1 MDVEK
6 QIAYWREGAVSDLEA
21 AETLIQNRKSL
32 QGLFFCHLVI
42 EKILKAHVTKIREEI
57 PPKTHNLNYLSVE
70 AKIEIPPDTRNFFG
84 ILTRF
89 QLEGRYPGYSPE
101 LPSPQECF
109 KYFATTKALFEWLT
123 KKL

>member
-6 QIAYWREGAVSDLEA
+6 QIKYWKDGAISDLEA
-21 AETLIQNRKSL
+21 AEALIQNRKFI

-42 EKILKAHVTKIREEI
+42 EKAIKAHVTKVKEEV
-57 PPKTHNLNYLSVE
+57 PPRTHNLNYLSE
-70 AKIEIPPDTRNFFG
+70 RAEIEIPIDMRNFFG

-89 QLEGRYPGYSPE
+89 QLEGRYPDDKPE
-101 LPSPQECF
+101 IPSLSEC
-109 KYFATTKALFEWLT
+109 TKHLAKTKEILEWLI